1 MKTKK
6 FFSKLISNCS
16 DTCDKIRHKSLKNTE
31 VLGEQKE
38 SKIDILSGEEN
49 KCISITD
56 EEIEMIKTQLI
67 SNLDTIARS
76 GTRQFMKAI

>member
-1 MKTKK
+1 
-6 FFSKLISNCS
+6 
-16 DTCDKIRHKSLKNTE
+16 

-76 GTRQFMKAI
+76 GTRQFMKAIE